1 MDGVA
6 CVWGRVQDAQ
16 FQDNIGL
23 IYHVMKRYLGRG
35 YDAEDLFQIG
45 SIGLMKAIWKF
56 DTSYEVCFSTYA
68 VPLIAGEIRR
78 FLRDDGMIKVSRSV
92 KENQWKI
99 QRAREELEQKYA
111 RDCTMQELA
120 DATGL
125 SMEDVSVAL
134 STNQEVQS
142 FDQPLYQSDGKEI
155 TMLDQI
161 SENKQDSGEDTR
173 IVNKVLIEELRK
185 SLSEEE
191 NTLIELRFFSNH
203 TQTEIAKE
211 MGLTQVQVC
220 RLEKKILLEMRKKI
234 G

>member
-6 CVWGRVQDAQ
+6 CVWGRMQDAQ
-16 FQDNIGL
+16 FQENIGL

-35 YDAEDLFQIG
+35 YEAEDLFQIG

-56 DTSYEVCFSTYA
+56 DPSYEVCFSTYA

-78 FLRDDGMIKVSRSV
+78 FLRDDGMIKISRSV

-99 QRAREELEQKYA
+99 QKAREGLEQKYA
-111 RDCTMQELA
+111 RDCTIQELS

-125 SMEDVSVAL
+125 SIEDISIAM
-134 STNQEVQS
+134 STISEVQS
-142 FDQPLYQSDGKEI
+142 IDQPIFQSDGKEI
-155 TMLDQI
+155 TMLEQI
-161 SENKQDSGEDTR
+161 SEVSEETQEDNR
-173 IVNKVLIEELRK
+173 VINKVLVEELRK
-185 SLSEEE
+185 SLSTEE
-191 NTLIELRFFSNH
+191 NKLIELRFFSNH

-211 MGLTQVQVC
+211 LGMTQVQVC